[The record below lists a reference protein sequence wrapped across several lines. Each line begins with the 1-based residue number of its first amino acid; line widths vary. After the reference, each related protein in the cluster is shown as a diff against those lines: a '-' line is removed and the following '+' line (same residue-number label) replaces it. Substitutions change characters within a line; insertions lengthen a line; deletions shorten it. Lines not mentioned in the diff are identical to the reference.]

1 MLNGYL
7 LIILAA
13 IGYGALP
20 IFIKWGYNIGLT
32 MDHMLFSRFFIASSL
47 MGFILFVSRKKGF
60 KISKS
65 CSIQLA
71 LQGLL
76 FFGCSYT
83 YFLSIK
89 HMSVIITNI
98 LLYTYPLMVVLMS
111 TLIFK
116 EKISFVKVVTLF
128 IAFIGCL
135 LVVDAGNMSGQKM
148 SMSGLF
154 YAVASALFY
163 ALYNINGQYLSEKSD
178 PFTVSACI
186 TIICLFAT
194 IVIYPPINVFSG
206 HSQLTLWTVG
216 LGTAILCTIIPLFC
230 YQKGLSLLGASRASI
245 LSTIEPAITT
255 LLASFILGE
264 TLTSGQLFGG
274 LLIVSG
280 VLLLKLDK
288 LKQPYPLKHHLNRQ
302 G

>member
-20 IFIKWGYNIGLT
+20 IFIKWGFNMGLT
-32 MDHMLFSRFFIASSL
+32 IDVMLFSRFFIASSL
-47 MGFILFVSRKKGF
+47 MVFILFVSRKKGF

-65 CSIQLA
+65 SFIQLA
-71 LQGLL
+71 LQGFL

-111 TLIFK
+111 ALIFK
-116 EKISFVKVVTLF
+116 EKISFVKGATLL
-128 IAFIGCL
+128 IAFFGCL
-135 LVVDAGNMSGQKM
+135 LVIDVTNMSGQKI

-154 YAVASALFY
+154 YAVVSALFY
-163 ALYNINGQYLSEKSD
+163 ALYNINGQYLSEKSS
-178 PFTVSACI
+178 PFTVSVCT

-194 IVIYPPINVFSG
+194 IAIYPPINVISC
-206 HSQLTLWTVG
+206 HSQLALWTVG
-216 LGTAILCTIIPLFC
+216 LGTAMLCTGVPLFC

-255 LLASFILGE
+255 LLASFLLGE
-264 TLTSGQLFGG
+264 TLTSEQLLGG
-274 LLIVSG
+274 LLIICG
-280 VLLLKLDK
+280 GLLLKLDK
-288 LKQPYPLKHHLNRQ
+288 LKKPYPLNHHLSH
-302 G
+302 